1 MSLRE
6 RINGLSENRYSEATF
21 GAKLQQEV
29 IAEAERMIPDAQQRL
44 EAHLTDLKALVVG
57 GFKGIR
63 ANFQEAMDNEVSEEK
78 RSDVETVIQEGKA
91 AIRG

>member
-6 RINGLSENRYSEATF
+6 RTNGPSESRYSEARL
-21 GAKLQQEV
+21 GANLQQEV

-44 EAHLTDLKALVVG
+44 EAHLIDLKALLVG
-57 GFKGIR
+57 GFKGIM
-63 ANFQEAMDNEVSEEK
+63 ANFQEAMDNDVSEEK
-78 RSDVETVIQEGKA
+78 RSEAETVIQEGKA